1 LSVGGDGRSWQAG
14 LPIDRRAVVI
24 IVPLTVWLTVTVLDR
39 LFVLTDPYDPLTK
52 VGGLKPQQEVIHEK

>member
-1 LSVGGDGRSWQAG
+1 MDDQSKRDFLLILA
-14 LPIDRRAVVI
+14 AVVI

-39 LFVLTDPYDPLTK
+39 LFVLTDHYDPLTK